1 MEKLREIRE
10 VKVKEK
16 LEKLKLEL
24 SRVTSLHVQKE
35 KKRNTVQE
43 YRYHT
48 LL

>member
-24 SRVTSLHVQKE
+24 SRVTCHVKREE
-35 KKRNTVQE
+35 KKYGTRIQVYT
-43 YRYHT
+43 HT